1 MVAMGAPPGQA
12 GWLVHLRDP
21 SHKIDPQVML
31 RDESVSTSEQTMPSL
46 LGKNTPGHII
56 DPETG
61 QPLQTEFAVSVIA
74 KTGMM
79 SDSFSTTL
87 LLLGPAEGRVLIHRM
102 AEVSAIW
109 IAPDARLE
117 TVMSG
122 PQIVFGRKA

>member
-1 MVAMGAPPGQA
+1 
-12 GWLVHLRDP
+12 
-21 SHKIDPQVML
+21 ML

-56 DPETG
+56 DPETE

-87 LLLGPAEGRVLIHRM
+87 LLLGPAKGGVLIHGM
-102 AEVSAIW
+102 TEVSAIW
-109 IAPDARLE
+109 ITPDARVE
-117 TVMSG
+117 KVISG
-122 PQIVFGRKA
+122 PQILFGRKT